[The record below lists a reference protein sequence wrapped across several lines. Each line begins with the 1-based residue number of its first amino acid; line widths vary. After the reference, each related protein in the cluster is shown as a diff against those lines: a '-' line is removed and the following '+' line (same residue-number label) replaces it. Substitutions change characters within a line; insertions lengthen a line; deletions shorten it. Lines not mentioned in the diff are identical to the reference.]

1 MRKPRKPF
9 YGWAIVGLGGIV
21 AFSSG
26 PGQSFV
32 FSVFIDS
39 LIEDTGLS
47 RTAISLL
54 YAIGTGVSA
63 VMVFTVSR
71 LADRFGARTT
81 LIAAATGLG
90 LACFA
95 MAQATGALLVFVA
108 FSALRALGQG
118 SLTINAT
125 LLTAQWF
132 VEKRGR
138 AMALMGLGFPLSLA
152 ILPPTCRALIDSI
165 GWRET
170 YIILGAM
177 VWILVLP
184 PAIFVAKER
193 PEDIGLFPDG
203 APEPPRREVLS
214 KTSPSKPAPV
224 LSSPRFWLLAIPLA
238 TPGLV
243 TTALIFH
250 QTAIIEERGLSAA
263 LAAGLFVPIAACSA
277 ATSMVAGWVVDR
289 SGPKPIFALSMTALL
304 GAMGVLLLVE
314 SLPLAIVYALLLG
327 ITQGTSRIVGSVTWA
342 HFYGRAGLGRV
353 QGSAVMVGIT
363 GSALGPLPLAWL
375 NAQFEGFGPA
385 VAVMAILPV
394 LAIVAVAVAKP
405 PGGVLPETKEL
416 TPS

>member
-1 MRKPRKPF
+1 MFKQKKPF
-9 YGWAIVGLGGIV
+9 YGWAIVGLGSIV
-21 AFSSG
+21 AFNSG

-47 RTAISLL
+47 RTGISLL

-90 LACFA
+90 FACFA
-95 MAQATGALLVFVA
+95 MAQATGALVVFVA

-138 AMALMGLGFPLSLA
+138 AMAIMGLGFPISLA
-152 ILPPTCRALIDSI
+152 ILPPTCRFLIDSI

-170 YIILGAM
+170 YMILGAM
-177 VWILVLP
+177 VWLLVLP

-203 APEPPRREVLS
+203 AAEPPLREARS
-214 KTSPSKPAPV
+214 SAATRKPPPV
-224 LSSPRFWLLAIPLA
+224 LTSPRFWALAIPLA

-250 QTAIIEERGLSAA
+250 QTAIIQERGLSPAV
-263 LAAGLFVPIAACSA
+263 AAGLFVPIAVCSA
-277 ATSMVAGWVVDR
+277 ATSIVAGWIVDR
-289 SGPKPIFALSMTALL
+289 SGPKLVFTFCMTALL
-304 GAMGVLLLVE
+304 GAMGILLLIK
-314 SLPLAIVYALLLG
+314 SLPLAIVYAVLLG
-327 ITQGTSRIVGSVTWA
+327 MTQGTSRIVGSVTWA
-342 HFYGRAGLGRV
+342 HFYGRVGLGRV

-375 NAQFEGFGPA
+375 NDQLNGFGPA
-385 VAVMAILPV
+385 VAVMAVLPA
-394 LAIVAVAVAKP
+394 LAIAAVAVAKP
-405 PGGVLPETKEL
+405 PGQVPQQAGESVPA
-416 TPS
+416 